1 MPRNVRNFWIELT
14 IDGKK
19 TRIAT
24 GPRGEDGGFELTIFQ
39 RNGGTI
45 IKAHCVIGVVSD
57 DGRLE
62 LHTVD
67 DTLSRKTLVFASR
80 R

>member
-1 MPRNVRNFWIELT
+1 MPRNVHNFWIELT
-14 IDGKK
+14 VDGKK
-19 TRIAT
+19 SVAT
-24 GPRGEDGGFELTIFQ
+24 GPYRKDGGFELTIFQ
-39 RNGGTI
+39 RDGGTI

-57 DGRLE
+57 DGYLE
-62 LHTVD
+62 LYTVD